1 MAEFSKDRLVTV
13 IRNFTISAQKKRKKE
28 GLGYYGGGGV
38 GGGKRAFLTAA

>member
-1 MAEFSKDRLVTV
+1 MAEFPKDCLVTV
-13 IRNFTISAQKKRKKE
+13 IRNFTISAQKKEKE